1 MTLTSSGCGCSP
13 VLWMSQGQ
21 TNSKR
26 KTQGSGGSFPHTH
39 TQCSLTDKAVLFCVL
54 AQGSVSVYK
63 ENRNLTSKW
72 KPLFLNT
79 SGGPRRKA
87 PTQLSFPLT
96 SRGVRGRITL
106 EVDAEFNHSHFIINS
121 LSCHTRQWVLLGH
134 FLHRYRHMLFLFC
147 LFPPW
152 PSPTLSPP
160 LPPSTEPSP
169 CFPITRVRYPLSLP
183 LGSLKSPS
191 TLCPAHTHTGTHTCI
206 HMYTHVHMHTQTY
219 TPSRVLK

>member
-134 FLHRYRHMLFLFC
+134 FLHRYRHMLFLF
-147 LFPPW
+147 LSLSSMALSHPP
-152 PSPTLSPP
+152 TA
-160 LPPSTEPSP
+160 PPSLH
-169 CFPITRVRYPLSLP
+169 RALPLLSYHKSSLP
-183 LGSLKSPS
+183 SLL
-191 TLCPAHTHTGTHTCI
+191 TLRI
-206 HMYTHVHMHTQTY
+206 
-219 TPSRVLK
+219 S